1 MIWLIIVISL
11 VLLPILYFVIKG
23 FEDSAAGG
31 IALAC
36 IIIFPIILFGC
47 IVDIVNSNFAMP
59 SKTEYENIVYERD
72 IIEYR
77 IENAEDNVI
86 GNELLYSD
94 IVDFN
99 NGLRMKKARLD
110 SKWTN
115 WFENYRI
122 KNIDYIEIW

>member
-23 FEDSAAGG
+23 FDYSVEGG
-31 IALAC
+31 IAFAC
-36 IIIFPIILFGC
+36 IIVFPVVLFGC
-47 IVDIVNSNFAMP
+47 IADIITSNFAAP
-59 SKTEYENIVYERD
+59 SKTEYENIVYERYV
-72 IIEYR
+72 IEYR
-77 IENAEDNVI
+77 IENAEDNVV

-99 NGLRMKKARLD
+99 NELRLKKARLN

-122 KNIDYIEIW
+122 KDIDYIEIG